1 MARKSYNQIGLE
13 FESEVRSFLQ
23 NLDFNDVKGG
33 QDFRISGKQVD
44 VAFGTLSKTYVI
56 VSCTTRNKSTSD
68 GSIEHKINELR
79 SWYQPIL
86 EGMKSIDSLKNY
98 SSLRLVLAIKGIAP
112 TERDKNLCASNPKVY
127 LWDEQFFEYYRALQS
142 KIGIY
147 AKYELQRELEIKLDE
162 SEFSNLKSIPS
173 LKITIK
179 GGDFYYLSAVDPL
192 ELLKITYVARRE
204 RGDQNFYQRM
214 INEGKIKKIA
224 YQIKKNNLSFYNN
237 IILSSLSEEGL
248 EFEELGSKEN
258 VSFGNLSVNS
268 LLKSLWVVD
277 GQHRLYGYSKVKDY
291 SELSHSRIPLSI
303 IVSKSERE
311 QGDVFISINTNQTI
325 LSEDYKWDLYGVYI
339 KDPKRNVSA
348 LTPKSLNR
356 LNNLRDKIYIPSMSP
371 ARKKGMIG
379 ISKVARTIYEQPKLF
394 YGNLAENK
402 PNPVFRQ
409 KDDDIKNADRLA
421 AFIDDNLT
429 LVGENDPWLLKFFT
443 TTTGIQIFIILLLN
457 HLLYNGETEENVKS
471 YLRLLCEETKVN
483 KRFDTD
489 TKIKN
494 IEKSLN
500 SRDEK
505 GKFIGQIIELINERI
520 KKANF
525 NVRLI
530 PELTRKATSQEVE
543 KIIRDFFKDRLS
555 LENKDWFNDS
565 IPPDIRDNLKITR
578 KDKIPDESWEY
589 IDIGSLIKILD
600 MSKNWENVF
609 KKVFLDSNVS
619 SFSDKQDVVYTFK
632 TFKKLRDAESHGR
645 NIDQSDKQMGEAAAL
660 KLKTFIEKFNE
671 AVAID

>member
-1 MARKSYNQIGLE
+1 ME
-13 FESEVRSFLQ
+13 FENEVRSFLQ

-33 QDFRISGKQVD
+33 QDFRIGGKQVD

-56 VSCTTRNKSTSD
+56 VSCTTRNKSAND

-79 SWYQPIL
+79 SWYQPIF

-112 TERDKNLCASNPKVY
+112 TERDKNLCDSDPNVY

-214 INEGKIKKIA
+214 INEGKIKTIA
-224 YQIKKNNLSFYNN
+224 YQLKHNNLSFYNN

-248 EFEELGSKEN
+248 EFEELGSKDN

-291 SELSHSRIPLSI
+291 SELNHPRIPLSI

-325 LSEDYKWDLYGVYI
+325 LSEDYKWDLYGVYT
-339 KDPKRNVSA
+339 KDAKRNVSA
-348 LTPKSLNR
+348 LTPRSLNR
-356 LNNLRDKIYIPSMSP
+356 LTNLRNKIYIPSTSP
-371 ARKKGMIG
+371 TRKKGLIG
-379 ISKVARTIYEQPKLF
+379 ISKIARTIYEQPKLF

-402 PNPVFRQ
+402 PNPVFRH
-409 KDDDIKNADRLA
+409 KDEDQNNANRLA

-457 HLLYNGETEENVKS
+457 HLLYNGETVENAKS
-471 YLRLLCEETKVN
+471 YLKLLCEETKVI

-505 GKFIGQIIELINERI
+505 GKFIGQMIELINERI
-520 KKANF
+520 KKTNS

-530 PELTRKATSQEVE
+530 PESTRKATSQEVE

-555 LENKDWFNDS
+555 LENKEWFKDS
-565 IPPDIRDNLKITR
+565 IPPDIRDNLKTTR
-578 KDKIPDESWEY
+578 KDKTPDESWEY

-600 MSKNWENVF
+600 MSKNWDNLF
-609 KKVFLDSNVS
+609 KKVFLDSNFS

-645 NIDQSDKQMGEAAAL
+645 NLDESDKQMGEAAAL
-660 KLKTFIEKFNE
+660 KLKTFIEKLNDD
-671 AVAID
+671 VDID

>member
-1 MARKSYNQIGLE
+1 LARKSYSQIGLE
-13 FESEVRSFLQ
+13 FESEVRSFLL

-33 QDFRISGKQVD
+33 QDFRIGGKQID

-56 VSCTTRNKSTSD
+56 VSCTTRNKPTSD
-68 GSIEHKINELR
+68 GSIEHKISELK
-79 SWYQPIL
+79 SWYHPIL
-86 EGMKSIDSLKNY
+86 EGMKEIDSLKNY

-112 TERDKNLCASNPKVY
+112 TERDKVLCASEPKVY

-142 KIGIY
+142 KIGMY

-162 SEFSNLKSIPS
+162 SEFSNFKNIPS
-173 LKITIK
+173 LKITIN

-204 RGDQNFYQRM
+204 RGDQSFYQRM
-214 INEGKIKKIA
+214 INQEKIKKIA

-248 EFEELGSKEN
+248 EFKELSSKEN
-258 VSFGNLSVNS
+258 VSIGNLSVNS

-277 GQHRLYGYSKVKDY
+277 GQHRLYGYSKVKEY
-291 SELSHSRIPLSI
+291 SELNHLKIPLSI
-303 IVSKSERE
+303 IVSKSERD
-311 QGDVFISINTNQTI
+311 QGSVFISINTNQTI
-325 LSEDYKWDLYGVYI
+325 LSEDYKWDLYGVYTM
-339 KDPKRNVSA
+339 DAKRNVSA

-356 LNNLRDKIYIPSMSP
+356 LTNLKDKIYIPSMSP
-371 ARKKGMIG
+371 ARKKGLIG
-379 ISKVARTIYEQPKLF
+379 ISKIARTIYEQPKLF

-409 KDDDIKNADRLA
+409 RDDDQKNADRLA
-421 AFIDDNLT
+421 AFIDDNLI

-443 TTTGIQIFIILLLN
+443 TTTGIQVFIILLLN

-471 YLRLLCEETKVN
+471 YLKFLCEETKVN

-520 KKANF
+520 KKTGS

-555 LENKDWFNDS
+555 LENKDWFKES
-565 IPPDIRDNLKITR
+565 VPPDIRGNLKSPR
-578 KDKIPDESWEY
+578 KDKTPDESWEY
-589 IDIGSLIKILD
+589 IDIGSLIKILE
-600 MSKNWENVF
+600 MSKNWDNVF
-609 KKVFLDSNVS
+609 KKVFLDSAIS
-619 SFSDKQDVVYTFK
+619 SFLDKQDVVYTFK
-632 TFKKLRDAESHGR
+632 TFKKLRDTDSHGR
-645 NIDQSDKQMGEAAAL
+645 NIEQTDRQMGEAAAL

-671 AVAID
+671 DVAID